1 MPVTR
6 INVKER
12 DIIRL
17 VLEFMNTR
25 SLHISMLSLERETG
39 VINAIVS
46 DDMLFLRQL
55 ILDGQWDDV
64 LEFVQV

>member
-1 MPVTR
+1 
-6 INVKER
+6 
-12 DIIRL
+12 
-17 VLEFMNTR
+17 
-25 SLHISMLSLERETG
+25 MLSLERETG

-64 LEFVQV
+64 LEFIQPLEVRFLLILCLPILLRLCQLSYLLHTCL